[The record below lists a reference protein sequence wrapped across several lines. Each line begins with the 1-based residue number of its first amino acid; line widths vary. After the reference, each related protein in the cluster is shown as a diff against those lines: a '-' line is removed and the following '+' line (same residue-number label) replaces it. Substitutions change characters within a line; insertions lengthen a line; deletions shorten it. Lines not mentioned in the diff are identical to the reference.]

1 VRKRSPG
8 EGSEASLVLCDSFL
22 LPGFNPSPTFL
33 RIPDPRFFL
42 ENGVVCTGEKE
53 DQISIGVFSQALNSH
68 LLSERSLLNLSD

>member
-8 EGSEASLVLCDSFL
+8 EGSEASLVLYDSFL

-42 ENGVVCTGEKE
+42 ENGDVSTGEKE
-53 DQISIGVFSQALNSH
+53 DQISIGVFSLK
-68 LLSERSLLNLSD
+68 L